1 MKFFRVIY
9 SEIYRVIHTSA
20 VVRSLADHWIHC
32 HIALNSLVVSF
43 LIVTLYGDFIYLLDL
58 LIPDYIE

>member
-32 HIALNSLVVSF
+32 HIALNSLVVTF
-43 LIVTLYGDFIYLLDL
+43 LIVTLYGDFFFY
-58 LIPDYIE
+58 